1 MYSRFSMPASTSTWC
16 SALSSGELRD
26 AIHELAHSPHMRSY
40 VLEHAMLML
49 DLEQLGKLFDRA
61 ADHHEMLNPRGVR
74 QIPHNPGP

>member
-1 MYSRFSMPASTSTWC
+1 
-16 SALSSGELRD
+16 
-26 AIHELAHSPHMRSY
+26 MRSY